1 MEVTGTRMKN
11 ISVVIFY
18 VFLFFFSCTQNKTES
33 VAEKET
39 SDSIPVLIENISPAG
54 VYSGIVPCADC
65 IGLEYTLYLQP
76 DSTYFL
82 RQTYYKEPISKH
94 IMVDSGRWIEAA
106 NGTIELEYGESKILF
121 REEKNSLLMLDADG
135 KEITDVPANFRLA
148 RIGRY

>member
-1 MEVTGTRMKN
+1 MKRYFFN
-11 ISVVIFY
+11 MKLRLTFIAVLS
-18 VFLFFFSCTQNKTES
+18 LLFFSCNQNQNNSAGKTEIQDS
-33 VAEKET
+33 TSASAE
-39 SDSIPVLIENISPAG
+39 IISPAG

-94 IMVDSGRWIEAA
+94 IMVDSGKWIQNAS
-106 NGTIELEYGESKILF
+106 GILELEYGESKILF
-121 REEKNSLLMLDADG
+121 REENNSLLMLEADG
-135 KEITDVPANFRLA
+135 KEITDMPANFRLA